1 MNKTMFRRIA
11 MRAGA
16 VALCSAALCTVPM
29 MAQGGGAGGPGGGG
43 GGGGRGM
50 GMPPQAQVDALD
62 KAVTLT
68 ADQKTKVLAIYTAE
82 AKARTDM
89 MATQPPDP
97 DARTKFMAM
106 RTKDRADIRALLT
119 PDQQTKFDAMPQ
131 GGRGGGGGA
140 PGGGAPPTP
149 PPGQ

>member
-43 GGGGRGM
+43 GGGGRGRM
-50 GMPPQAQVDALD
+50 SPDMQVANLD

-68 ADQKTKVLAIYTAE
+68 ADQKTKVLAIYTDEQTKMQALMQ
-82 AKARTDM
+82 A
-89 MATQPPDP
+89 QPPDP
-97 DARTKFMAM
+97 DARTKMMTM
-106 RTKDRADIRALLT
+106 RTDDRAKIRALLT

-131 GGRGGGGGA
+131 GGRGGGGGGA

-149 PPGQ
+149 PPGL

>member
-29 MAQGGGAGGPGGGG
+29 LAQGGGGG
-43 GGGGRGM
+43 GGGGRMQQTPDQRG
-50 GMPPQAQVDALD
+50 AALD
-62 KAVTLT
+62 TAVTLT

-97 DARTKFMAM
+97 DMRTKFTAM
-106 RTKDRADIRALLT
+106 RTKDNADIRALLT

-131 GGRGGGGGA
+131 PGRGGGGGGY
-140 PGGGAPPTP
+140 GGGGGGTPPAAPP
-149 PPGQ
+149 Q